1 MTLSAERATR
11 SDHWHAVAA
20 AFLGWTLD
28 AFDFFVVVFLMD
40 HLAEAFGVHKSAIV
54 ATLGATLVM
63 RPVGALLFGLLADRF
78 GRRAPLMGNV
88 IFYSFLALL
97 CGFSKNYMMFL
108 ILRSLYGI
116 AMGGEWGV
124 GASLAM
130 EAAPPRWRGVL
141 SGIVQS
147 GYSIGYLLAAL
158 AARFV
163 LPNLGWRWMFWI
175 GGAPA
180 LLALYIRIHVKESEA
195 WKQHKQPSFA
205 AVLKTAGQHWKLFA
219 YLCVLMTLFMC
230 LSHGTQDLYPDF
242 LRHGVGLSDTAA
254 NWVVVGMNVG
264 AVLGAILFGE
274 ISQSIGRR
282 YAIVC
287 ALSLSLAMIP
297 LWSFGFTLVKVAI
310 GAFLIQVGVQGAWG
324 IIPAHLN
331 EIAPDRARGLVPG
344 LAYQMGILFAAP
356 TNSVEY
362 YLRDHVGYRWALAS
376 FEITTMILLGI
387 VVLLGHEEKGKEFV
401 TARTEL

>member
-1 MTLSAERATR
+1 MSAASPTSR
-11 SDHWHAVAA
+11 SDHWHAVTA

-97 CGFSKNYMMFL
+97 CGFSQNYMMFL

-147 GYSIGYLLAAL
+147 GYSIGYLLAAV
-158 AARFV
+158 AARF
-163 LPNLGWRWMFWI
+163 
-175 GGAPA
+175 
-180 LLALYIRIHVKESEA
+180 
-195 WKQHKQPSFA
+195 
-205 AVLKTAGQHWKLFA
+205 
-219 YLCVLMTLFMC
+219 
-230 LSHGTQDLYPDF
+230 
-242 LRHGVGLSDTAA
+242 
-254 NWVVVGMNVG
+254 
-264 AVLGAILFGE
+264 IL
-274 ISQSIGRR
+274 
-282 YAIVC
+282 
-287 ALSLSLAMIP
+287 
-297 LWSFGFTLVKVAI
+297 
-310 GAFLIQVGVQGAWG
+310 
-324 IIPAHLN
+324 
-331 EIAPDRARGLVPG
+331 
-344 LAYQMGILFAAP
+344 
-356 TNSVEY
+356 
-362 YLRDHVGYRWALAS
+362 
-376 FEITTMILLGI
+376 
-387 VVLLGHEEKGKEFV
+387 
-401 TARTEL
+401 